1 MSTDSQ
7 PSAVAPSATARK
19 VSSPPGKRRLD
30 RIDEPARPLGP
41 KRAAL
46 QLRRQRN
53 GAPTVATKS
62 QSTSQG
68 TQALVSQDGSV
79 GFVLRASL
87 NGLLIERTLWQAIG
101 ARLVQCMVFG
111 NPGTFDRWCESE
123 PMRFEDPVLYDR
135 LRRDGHEALG
145 GKR

>member
-1 MSTDSQ
+1 MSTDCQ
-7 PSAVAPSATARK
+7 PSAVAPSATARE

-53 GAPTVATKS
+53 AAPPVATKS
-62 QSTSQG
+62 QSTNEG
-68 TQALVSQDGSV
+68 TPALVSQDGSV

-87 NGLLIERTLWQAIG
+87 NGLLIERTLRRAIG

-111 NPGTFDRWCESE
+111 DPGTFDRWCESE

-135 LRRDGHEALG
+135 LRREGHEALG

>member
-1 MSTDSQ
+1 MSTDCQ
-7 PSAVAPSATARK
+7 PSTVAPSASARE
-19 VSSPPGKRRLD
+19 VSSPPGKGRLD

-46 QLRRQRN
+46 QLRRQRS

-62 QSTSQG
+62 KSTSQG
-68 TQALVSQDGSV
+68 TPALVSQDGSV

-87 NGLLIERTLWQAIG
+87 NGLLIERTLLQAIG

-111 NPGTFDRWCESE
+111 DPGTFDRWCESE

-135 LRRDGHEALG
+135 LRREGHEALG

>member
-1 MSTDSQ
+1 MSTDCQ
-7 PSAVAPSATARK
+7 TSAVAPSAVVRE
-19 VSSPPGKRRLD
+19 VSSPPGTRRLD

-62 QSTSQG
+62 QSPSQG
-68 TQALVSQDGSV
+68 TLAFVSQDGLI

-87 NGLLIERTLWQAIG
+87 NSLVMERTQRQAIG

-111 NPGTFDRWCESE
+111 DPGTFDRWCESE
-123 PMRFEDPVLYDR
+123 PIRFEDPVLYDR
-135 LRRDGHEALG
+135 LRREGHEALG

>member
-1 MSTDSQ
+1 MSTDCQ
-7 PSAVAPSATARK
+7 PSAVAPSATARE

-46 QLRRQRN
+46 QLRRQRI
-53 GAPTVATKS
+53 ASPPVATNS
-62 QSTSQG
+62 QSPSQG
-68 TQALVSQDGSV
+68 TPTLVSQDGSV

-87 NGLLIERTLWQAIG
+87 NGLLIERTLRRAIG

-111 NPGTFDRWCESE
+111 DPGTFDRWCESE

-135 LRRDGHEALG
+135 LRREGHEALG